1 MIENIMSVLFFM
13 FEALAV
19 VYCLHYLYGKVPRLD
34 IKTAIFLVIDVTWM
48 EIVHFLSLGSG
59 WTIIIYPV
67 IAIYC
72 AVEFG
77 FNFKAILINNILYM
91 AILSSIQATIMLI
104 FSVLFK
110 IQKTDIFVNLVI
122 NILVFCIISV
132 LFKKINLKKISDIF
146 QSNEKLIWVS
156 LIVVVLSAAL
166 FLLTFKWSRKFEIL
180 YYVVLGISIILIAV
194 AAIDIGK
201 QKIKTK
207 EAEAELRVHKL
218 YESSF
223 QELIEDICARQ
234 HEFDNHI
241 NAIYSQH
248 KLYKTYDE
256 LVNAQREYCGEIV
269 TENHYNKILSKGNP
283 VIIGFLYSKF
293 FEMEKK
299 GLIAKYQITIGDL
312 KCNMPVYK
320 MVELLGNLIN
330 NAMEAVQEKK
340 GEIYVSIIEE
350 FDKIMIEISNE
361 NEVVDEK
368 KIKEFFRKGYS
379 EKGKNRGYGLYNVG
393 KICEEYGAAINCKN
407 EKRENENWIV
417 FKLIIN
423 KSL

>member
-19 VYCLHYLYGKVPRLD
+19 VFCLHYLYGKVPRLD

-91 AILSSIQATIMLI
+91 AILSSIQATII
-104 FSVLFK
+104 IAYSKVFK
-110 IQKTDIFVNLVI
+110 IERMQAIDNLLVNFLMFCVVAFLLKHIKMKKLSVILQSKEKLVMASSIIVGISITLFLGSYKRSDTFDIF
-122 NILVFCIISV
+122 
-132 LFKKINLKKISDIF
+132 
-146 QSNEKLIWVS
+146 
-156 LIVVVLSAAL
+156 
-166 FLLTFKWSRKFEIL
+166 
-180 YYVVLGISIILIAV
+180 YYVVLGLSILIIMV
-194 AAIDIGK
+194 VVIDIGK
-201 QKIKTK
+201 QKIKTR
-207 EAEAELRVHKL
+207 ETEAELRLHKL

-223 QELIEDICARQ
+223 RELIDEICARQ

-248 KLYKTYDE
+248 RLYKTYSE
-256 LVNAQREYCGEIV
+256 LVEAQKKYCGEIV
-269 TENHYNKILSKGNP
+269 AENRYNKVLSKGNP
-283 VIIGFLYSKF
+283 IIIGFLYSKF
-293 FEMEKK
+293 SEMERR
-299 GLIAKYQITIGDL
+299 GIIVTYQISIGDL
-312 KCNMPVYK
+312 KCNVPVYK

-330 NAMEAVQEKK
+330 NAIEAVQEKRGK
-340 GEIYVSIIEE
+340 IHVSMVEE
-350 FDKIMIEISNE
+350 CDKIMVEISNE
-361 NEVVDEK
+361 NEAIEEK
-368 KIKEFFRKGYS
+368 KIKDFFRRGYS
-379 EKGKNRGYGLYNVG
+379 EKGERRGYGLYNVG
-393 KICEEYGAAINCKN
+393 KICEEYSIAITCN
-407 EKRENENWIV
+407 NENCNNQTWLT
-417 FKLIIN
+417 FKLLIK